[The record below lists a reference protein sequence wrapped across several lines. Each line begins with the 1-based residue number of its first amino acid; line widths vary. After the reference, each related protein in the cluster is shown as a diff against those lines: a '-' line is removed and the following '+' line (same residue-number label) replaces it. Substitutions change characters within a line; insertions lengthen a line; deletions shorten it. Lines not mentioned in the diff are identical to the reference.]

1 MQMNTTENPDGTY
14 SRDTL
19 QICYKKPIVDEN
31 GEPRSPYVKMGI
43 LDINLSEY
51 PDLKALVE
59 QATNIAVP
67 IALDKLENTNNMPE
81 IPDNISER
89 EINI

>member
-1 MQMNTTENPDGTY
+1 MYNFFRMQMDSTENPDGTY

-31 GEPRSPYVKMGI
+31 GDPKSPYVELGI

-51 PDLKALVE
+51 PDLKAFIE
-59 QATNIAVP
+59 SATALAVP
-67 IALDKLENTNNMPE
+67 IAIDKLNAPQISNPIPE
-81 IPDNISER
+81 
-89 EINI
+89 